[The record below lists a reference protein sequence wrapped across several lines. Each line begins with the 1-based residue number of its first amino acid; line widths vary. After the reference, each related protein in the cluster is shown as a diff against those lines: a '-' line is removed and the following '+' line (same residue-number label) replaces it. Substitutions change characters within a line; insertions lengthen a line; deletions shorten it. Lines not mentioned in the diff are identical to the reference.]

1 MNRNIFFSL
10 AALLLT
16 ASCSTDDGRPSA
28 ASVEPVQ
35 ADADAIVLTASMGE
49 DVTTRGSQD
58 VQTTAFDAGEQVR
71 VECTPSGSAMQSVV
85 YRAATADGEG
95 RNVLTPYSRALS
107 WPATGTVSLRAYYPS
122 TVGSSQTTFS
132 VKADQSADGDYKQ
145 SDLMYASP
153 VSDQAKTE
161 RIALTF
167 HHALS
172 KIVVN
177 LTAGS
182 GVSDADLASCTVAVR
197 AARTVTITNGVADAT
212 TASDAGW
219 ITIGTGAST
228 AGIIVPQTIDGSS
241 ASQQF
246 LRVTMGGRTLY
257 YKLAV
262 NKTFAERKKYT
273 YTLRVASSAV
283 VLASAVIGEWGTGIT
298 DSDTIDF

>member
-1 MNRNIFFSL
+1 MKKIFYFTL
-10 AALLLT
+10 GAVLL
-16 ASCSTDDGRPSA
+16 ASCSSDEGSTAVAPSVPPP
-28 ASVEPVQ
+28 S
-35 ADADAIVLTASMGE
+35 DADAIVLTAGMGE
-49 DVTTRGSQD
+49 GTTRGSQN
-58 VQTTAFDAGEQVR
+58 VQTTAFDADEQVR

-85 YRAATADGEG
+85 YRAAAADGEG
-95 RNVLTPYSRALS
+95 RNMLTPYSRALS

-122 TVGSSQTTFS
+122 TVGSSQTGFT
-132 VKADQSADGDYKQ
+132 VQPDQSADGDYKL

-153 VSDQAKTE
+153 VSDQSRTE
-161 RIALTF
+161 RVALTF

-197 AARTVTITNGVADAT
+197 AARTVAIANGVADAT

-219 ITIGTGAST
+219 ITLGTGAST

-262 NKTFAERKKYT
+262 RKTFYERKKYT
-273 YTLRVASSAV
+273 YTLRVASSAI
-283 VLASAVIGEWGTGIT
+283 VLASAVIGEWGSGNT
-298 DSDTIDF
+298 DSDTITF